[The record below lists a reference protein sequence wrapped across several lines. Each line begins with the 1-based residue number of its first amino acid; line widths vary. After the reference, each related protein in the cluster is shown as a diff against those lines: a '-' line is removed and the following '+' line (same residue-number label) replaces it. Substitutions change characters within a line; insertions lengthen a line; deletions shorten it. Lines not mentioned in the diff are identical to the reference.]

1 MMPTKQNTDAAVRV
15 NHVSHR
21 YGQTEALRDVSLALP
36 VGATVGLIGPDGVG
50 KSTLLSLLAGVKI
63 IQNGRVEVLGGD
75 MANPQ
80 VRQDLS
86 QRIAFMPQGLG
97 RNLYPTL
104 TVYENIEFHARLFG
118 LNAQE
123 RKARIQRLLDA
134 TGLAPFPGR
143 AAGKL
148 SGGMKQKLSLC
159 CALVHNPDLLILDEP
174 TTGVDP
180 LSRRQ
185 FWALVDALQQE
196 SAGMTVM
203 VATAYIEEAERFA
216 HLLAMDEGRLLVNA
230 PTQEVMR
237 QYGTDTLEEA
247 YIKMLPSEKQQGS
260 GGLELTPFVPDPAS
274 PPAIEA
280 HGLTKRFG
288 KFTAVDNVSFRI
300 EKGEIFG
307 FLGSN
312 GCGKSTTMKMLT
324 GLLPATEGEA
334 ELLGRPVDAGGMSTR
349 LRVGYMSQAF
359 SLYEELSVRQN
370 LLLHAQLYQM
380 QSAPGKQAV
389 ADALRQFDLSEVAD
403 TKPASLSLGMRQRL
417 QLAAACLHKPEVL
430 ILDEPTSGVDP
441 AARDMFWRHLLKL
454 SRQDKITIFISTHF
468 MNEAARCDRISFMH
482 RGRVLA
488 VGTPA
493 ELTERQHAPDLEE
506 AFVQYLLDDEKA
518 EHAARSDGLN
528 LSGQT
533 ESAARPSEAAAPK
546 QSFPE
551 NGKACSD
558 GLSEENRPSEPAAAF
573 CTDDAKTMQTLPA
586 SEGLA
591 AKAARIVRADQQAD
605 GRQALPSAAADA
617 QDTLRSDGLSAEN
630 RPSEEVAVEQQSLSE
645 SEATL
650 SDGQSTEN
658 RPSEQTTIKPSLPES
673 EAILSDGLSTEN
685 RPSEEVAVGQQSLS
699 ESEATLSDGQSTENR
714 PSEKATAKPSLPE
727 NAAMLSDGL
736 STENRPSEK
745 TTIKPSLPE
754 NKAAFSDGLD
764 AASRQHTDSL
774 KYWFATVFTFAMR
787 EGKELLRD
795 KIRLFFAVLGPVIL
809 MAALSW
815 SISFDVQNL
824 TFAVLDR
831 DQSSE
836 SRALTEYFSGSRYF
850 IEQPPLDSDAEI
862 DRVLKSAQTQLVI
875 DIPPGFGRDL
885 LRGSRPEVGFYIDG
899 SAPFNGENIK
909 AYVGGILSLYTQD
922 KIRATGLPL
931 SLQPAAGVEARFMY
945 NQDFKSMYAVAP
957 GIMMLVLMLIPAM
970 MTAIGVVREREIG
983 SIANLYASP
992 ASVPQYLIG
1001 KQLPYIAV
1009 GAVNYLALLLMM
1021 IFWFQVPLKG
1031 SFMALSLGTLLIV
1044 CVSTALG
1051 LLVSSFVRSQVAA
1064 IFVTAIIT
1072 LIPTINYSGFLYPIS
1087 TMTGSAYWIGTI
1099 FPASWYLKISVGT
1112 FTKGLGMADL
1122 QQEFWVLAAA
1132 FCVLLLVACMLLKKQ
1147 EK

>member
-617 QDTLRSDGLSAEN
+617 QDTLRSDGLGAAS
-630 RPSEEVAVEQQSLSE
+630 RPSEEVAVE
-645 SEATL
+645 
-650 SDGQSTEN
+650 
-658 RPSEQTTIKPSLPES
+658 
-673 EAILSDGLSTEN
+673 
-685 RPSEEVAVGQQSLS
+685 QQSLS

-727 NAAMLSDGL
+727 STKILSDGQ

-1001 KQLPYIAV
+1001 KQLPYILV

-1031 SFMALSLGTLLIV
+1031 SFAALSLGTFLMV

-1087 TMTGSAYWIGTI
+1087 TMTGTAYWVGTI
-1099 FPASWYLKISVGT
+1099 FPASWYMRISVGT

-1122 QQEFWVLAAA
+1122 QPEFWVLAAA
-1132 FCVLLLVACMLLKKQ
+1132 FCVLLLAACVLLKKQ

>member
-1 MMPTKQNTDAAVRV
+1 MDMNKPTPAVIV
-15 NHVSHR
+15 NAVSHR
-21 YGQTEALRDVSLALP
+21 YGKTEALRDVSFALP
-36 VGATVGLIGPDGVG
+36 AGATVGLIGPDGVG

-63 IQNGRVEVLGGD
+63 IQSGQVNVLGGN
-75 MANPQ
+75 MADKQ
-80 VRQDLS
+80 ARQALS
-86 QRIAFMPQGLG
+86 HRIAFMPQGLG

-104 TVYENIEFHARLFG
+104 SVYENIDFHARLFG

-134 TGLAPFPGR
+134 TGLAPFPER

-185 FWALVDALQQE
+185 FWALVDELQKE
-196 SAGMTVM
+196 SLGMTVI

-216 HLLAMDEGRLLVNA
+216 HLLAMDDGKLLVNA

-237 QYGTDTLEEA
+237 QYGVNTLEEA

-260 GGLELTPFVPDPAS
+260 GGLAITPFVPDPAS
-274 PPAIEA
+274 PPAMEA

-288 KFTAVDNVSFRI
+288 DFTAVDNVSFRI

-334 ELLGRPVDAGGMSTR
+334 ELLGKPIDAGGMAVR
-349 LRVGYMSQAF
+349 MRVGYMSQAF

-380 QSAPGKQAV
+380 PAAAGKQAV
-389 ADALRQFDLSEVAD
+389 ADALVQFDLAEVAD
-403 TKPASLSLGMRQRL
+403 TRPADLSLGMRQRL

-518 EHAARSDGLN
+518 EHAAHSDGLN
-528 LSGQT
+528 LSGKP
-533 ESAARPSEAAAPK
+533 ESAGRPSEKAAAE
-546 QSFPE
+546 QSLPE
-551 NGKACSD
+551 SGKALSD
-558 GLSEENRPSEPAAAF
+558 GLHEGNRPSEQAATF
-573 CTDDAKTMQTLPA
+573 RTDDDKTMQTLPA
-586 SEGLA
+586 NEGLA

-605 GRQALPSAAADA
+605 GRQTLQYVSDT
-617 QDTLRSDGLSAEN
+617 QDKLLSDGLHEEN
-630 RPSEEVAVEQQSLSE
+630 RPSEEISVHQQHLSE
-645 SEATL
+645 NKATL
-650 SDGQSTEN
+650 SDGL
-658 RPSEQTTIKPSLPES
+658 R
-673 EAILSDGLSTEN
+673 
-685 RPSEEVAVGQQSLS
+685 EEGRS
-699 ESEATLSDGQSTENR
+699 
-714 PSEKATAKPSLPE
+714 
-727 NAAMLSDGL
+727 
-736 STENRPSEK
+736 SEK
-745 TTIKPSLPE
+745 TAVKPSQFESNQAP
-754 NKAAFSDGLD
+754 AP
-764 AASRQHTDSL
+764 HTDSL

-809 MAALSW
+809 MSALSW

-836 SRALTEYFSGSRYF
+836 SRALTEYFAGSRYF
-850 IEQPPLDSDAEI
+850 VEQPPLNSAADI
-862 DRVLKSAQTQLVI
+862 DRVLKSAQTKLVI
-875 DIPPGFGRDL
+875 DIPSGFGRDL
-885 LRGSRPEVGFYIDG
+885 LRGNKPEVGFYVDG
-899 SAPFNGENIK
+899 SAPFNAENIK
-909 AYVGGILSLYTQD
+909 AYVGGILSLYAQD
-922 KIRATGLPL
+922 QIRATGLPIA
-931 SLQPAAGVEARFMY
+931 LQPAAGVEARFMY

-1009 GAVNYLALLLMM
+1009 GSVNYLALLLMM
-1021 IFWFQVPLKG
+1021 LFWFQVPLKG

-1132 FCVLLLVACMLLKKQ
+1132 FCVLLLAACMLLKKQ

>member
-658 RPSEQTTIKPSLPES
+658 RPSE
-673 EAILSDGLSTEN
+673 
-685 RPSEEVAVGQQSLS
+685 
-699 ESEATLSDGQSTENR
+699 
-714 PSEKATAKPSLPE
+714 
-727 NAAMLSDGL
+727 
-736 STENRPSEK
+736 K

-809 MAALSW
+809 MSALSW

-836 SRALTEYFSGSRYF
+836 SRALTEYFAGSRYF
-850 IEQPPLDSDAEI
+850 VEQPPLNSAADI
-862 DRVLKSAQTQLVI
+862 DRVLKSAQTKLVI
-875 DIPPGFGRDL
+875 DIPSGFGRDL
-885 LRGSRPEVGFYIDG
+885 LRGNKPEVGFYVDG
-899 SAPFNGENIK
+899 SAPFNAENIK
-909 AYVGGILSLYTQD
+909 AYVGGILSLYAQD
-922 KIRATGLPL
+922 QIRATGLPIA
-931 SLQPAAGVEARFMY
+931 LQPAAGVEARFMY

-1021 IFWFQVPLKG
+1021 LFWFQVPLKG

-1132 FCVLLLVACMLLKKQ
+1132 FCVLLLAACMLLKKQ

>member
-118 LNAQE
+118 LGAAE
-123 RKARIQRLLDA
+123 RRARIQRLLDA

-658 RPSEQTTIKPSLPES
+658 RPSE
-673 EAILSDGLSTEN
+673 
-685 RPSEEVAVGQQSLS
+685 
-699 ESEATLSDGQSTENR
+699 
-714 PSEKATAKPSLPE
+714 KATAKPSLPE

-1001 KQLPYIAV
+1001 KQLPYILV

-1031 SFMALSLGTLLIV
+1031 SFAALSLGTFLMV

-1087 TMTGSAYWIGTI
+1087 TMTGTAYWVGTI
-1099 FPASWYLKISVGT
+1099 FPASWYMRISVGT

-1122 QQEFWVLAAA
+1122 QPEFWVLAAA
-1132 FCVLLLVACMLLKKQ
+1132 FCVLLLAACVLLKKQ

>member
-1 MMPTKQNTDAAVRV
+1 MDMNKPTPAVIV
-15 NHVSHR
+15 NAVSHR
-21 YGQTEALRDVSLALP
+21 YGKTEALRDVSFALP
-36 VGATVGLIGPDGVG
+36 AGATVGLIGPDGVG
-50 KSTLLSLLAGVKI
+50 KSTLLSLIAGVKI
-63 IQNGRVEVLGGD
+63 IQSGQVNVLGGD
-75 MANPQ
+75 MADKQ
-80 VRQDLS
+80 ARQALS
-86 QRIAFMPQGLG
+86 HRIAFMPQGLG

-104 TVYENIEFHARLFG
+104 SVYENIDFHARLFG

-123 RKARIQRLLDA
+123 RKARIQRLLNA
-134 TGLAPFPGR
+134 TGLAPFPER

-185 FWALVDALQQE
+185 FWALVDELQKE
-196 SAGMTVM
+196 SRGMTVI

-216 HLLAMDEGRLLVNA
+216 HLLAMDDGKLLVNA

-237 QYGTDTLEEA
+237 QYGVNTLEEA

-260 GGLELTPFVPDPAS
+260 GGLAITPFVPDPAS
-274 PPAIEA
+274 PPAMEA

-288 KFTAVDNVSFRI
+288 DFTAVDNVSFRI

-334 ELLGRPVDAGGMSTR
+334 ELLGKPIDAGGMAVR
-349 LRVGYMSQAF
+349 MRVGYMSQAF

-370 LLLHAQLYQM
+370 LILHAQLYQM
-380 QSAPGKQAV
+380 PDAAGKQAV
-389 ADALRQFDLSEVAD
+389 ADALVQFDLAEVAD
-403 TKPASLSLGMRQRL
+403 TRPADLSLGMRQRL

-528 LSGQT
+528 LSGKP
-533 ESAARPSEAAAPK
+533 ENAGRPSEKAAAE
-546 QSFPE
+546 QSLPE
-551 NGKACSD
+551 SGKALSD
-558 GLSEENRPSEPAAAF
+558 GLHEGNRPSEQAATF
-573 CTDDAKTMQTLPA
+573 RTDDDKTMQTLPA
-586 SEGLA
+586 NEGLA

-605 GRQALPSAAADA
+605 GRQTLQYVSDT
-617 QDTLRSDGLSAEN
+617 QDKLLSDGLHEEN
-630 RPSEEVAVEQQSLSE
+630 RPSEEISVHQQHLSE
-645 SEATL
+645 NKATL
-650 SDGQSTEN
+650 SDGL
-658 RPSEQTTIKPSLPES
+658 R
-673 EAILSDGLSTEN
+673 
-685 RPSEEVAVGQQSLS
+685 EEGRS
-699 ESEATLSDGQSTENR
+699 
-714 PSEKATAKPSLPE
+714 
-727 NAAMLSDGL
+727 
-736 STENRPSEK
+736 SEK
-745 TTIKPSLPE
+745 TAVKPSQFESNQAPVP
-754 NKAAFSDGLD
+754 
-764 AASRQHTDSL
+764 HTDSL

-809 MAALSW
+809 MSALSW

-836 SRALTEYFSGSRYF
+836 SRALTEYFAGSRYF
-850 IEQPPLDSDAEI
+850 VEQPPLDSATDI
-862 DRVLKSAQTQLVI
+862 DRVLKSAQTKLVI

-885 LRGSRPEVGFYIDG
+885 LRGNKPELGFYVDG
-899 SAPFNGENIK
+899 SAPFNAENIK
-909 AYVGGILSLYTQD
+909 AYVGGILSLYAQD
-922 KIRATGLPL
+922 QIRATGLPIA
-931 SLQPAAGVEARFMY
+931 LQPAAGVEARFMY

-1009 GAVNYLALLLMM
+1009 GSVNYLALLLMM
-1021 IFWFQVPLKG
+1021 LFWFQVPLKG

-1132 FCVLLLVACMLLKKQ
+1132 FCVLLLAACMLLKKQ